1 MAEGLENGKTKVMG
15 IDVDISSILGE
26 KIVDQYLA
34 QLKPEDMETILKYI
48 ESDLFILAPHAYLG
62 DGTYGPK
69 LLVKQREK
77 DHWGNYRDKEIP
89 IGELIKNH
97 FNERIKEELKNKVE
111 EIIASIDYQKKI
123 EELANELVDFSI
135 NGYKEAMKNR
145 IVERMVGNVMDA
157 QPYFSGQSLI
167 QIINQVID
175 SRLH

>member
-26 KIVDQYLA
+26 KIVEQYLA

-77 DHWGNYRDKEIP
+77 DHWGNYKDKEIP
-89 IGELIKNH
+89 IGELIKNQ
-97 FNERIKEELKNKVE
+97 FNERIKENFKL
-111 EIIASIDYQKKI
+111 
-123 EELANELVDFSI
+123 
-135 NGYKEAMKNR
+135 YKTR
-145 IVERMVGNVMDA
+145 R
-157 QPYFSGQSLI
+157 
-167 QIINQVID
+167 
-175 SRLH
+175 